1 MRCLVIEDDAQLR
14 AYIEKGLREAGHTVD
29 TAGNGRDGLFLATTE
44 RYDAMVIDWMLPEV
58 DGMRVLHALRAGDD
72 NTPVLML
79 SARSQVDDRVRGLRS
94 GANDY
99 LVKPFA
105 FEELLAR
112 LEILAA
118 RRAAPA
124 TEVTSL
130 ACHDLQ
136 MDLLSRRVTRGGR
149 VLDLN
154 PREFSLLEYLLRHQK
169 QVVTRTLLL
178 ESLWHYHFDPQ
189 TNVVDVHISRLRQK
203 VDRDFDRTLIHTV
216 RGAGYRLS
224 ADD

>member
-154 PREFSLLEYLLRHQK
+154 PREFSSICCGTRSRWSPEPCCWKVSGTTISIPRPTSSTCTSAGCGRK
-169 QVVTRTLLL
+169 STVT
-178 ESLWHYHFDPQ
+178 SIVP
-189 TNVVDVHISRLRQK
+189 
-203 VDRDFDRTLIHTV
+203 
-216 RGAGYRLS
+216 
-224 ADD
+224 

>member
-1 MRCLVIEDDAQLR
+1 
-14 AYIEKGLREAGHTVD
+14 
-29 TAGNGRDGLFLATTE
+29 LFLATTE

-203 VDRDFDRTLIHTV
+203 VDRDFDRALIHTL